1 MDAEIIS
8 VGTEIVLGQIVNTN
22 AAYLANRLTQ
32 LDLPATYQ
40 TTVDDQS
47 QRLERVI
54 NHALTRA
61 QLVFVCGGLGPT
73 ADDITMPTVAKT
85 LGKELQT
92 DEEYWKWIQKTF
104 EQRQIKMEPES
115 CQDHPLNSRQWLK
128 RAWFLNSSNI
138 FKQENKLLV
147 GH

>member
-92 DEEYWKWIQKTF
+92 DEEHWKWIQKTF
-104 EQRQIKMEPES
+104 EQRQIKT
-115 CQDHPLNSRQWLK
+115 N
-128 RAWFLNSSNI
+128 
-138 FKQENKLLV
+138 
-147 GH
+147 

>member
-8 VGTEIVLGQIVNTN
+8 VGTEIVLGQIINTN

-73 ADDITMPTVAKT
+73 ADDITMPTVA
-85 LGKELQT
+85 
-92 DEEYWKWIQKTF
+92 
-104 EQRQIKMEPES
+104 
-115 CQDHPLNSRQWLK
+115 
-128 RAWFLNSSNI
+128 
-138 FKQENKLLV
+138 
-147 GH
+147 